1 MLLMIYR
8 VLVFDKLSGEIFA
21 DYTSKNMDLHQMRLF
36 MPTVLPPYERIL
48 DKNPFARLNIIP
60 LGDGSSQ
67 TDLFNQK

>member
-1 MLLMIYR
+1 MIYR

-21 DYTSKNMDLHQMRLF
+21 DYHSKDLDLRQMRLF
-36 MPTVLPPYERIL
+36 VPTVLPPYFRIL

-67 TDLFNQK
+67 TELFNQK